1 MIKKIPSQMTRV
13 LVLTVGVLAAGVVAG
28 APQAVALTPVAASA
42 GYVETKADA
51 GERPGCIG
59 PTFGQGRIN
68 RTLEPGKAIC
78 NGNYLVRMQPN
89 GDLVLREIS
98 SGRACWASGTRAPGD
113 ASATFIPPKAHPDY
127 PDAEA
132 AAAGDIEIESASLG
146 LLRVL
151 DGSLDVGITDS
162 NPPPANASVSDK
174 GEFYAGFTR
183 VAGC

>member
-1 MIKKIPSQMTRV
+1 MIKNIRSQMTRV

-42 GYVETKADA
+42 GQIEASA
-51 GERPGCIG
+51 GAGPRPGCIG
-59 PTFGQGRIN
+59 DSFGQGRIN

-78 NGNYLVRMQPN
+78 SGNYLVRMQPN

-113 ASATFIPPKAHPDY
+113 ASATFDDPDLV
-127 PDAEA
+127 
-132 AAAGDIEIESASLG
+132 IESASQGVLRGLKGYGDSG
-146 LLRVL
+146 LLPHAR
-151 DGSLDVGITDS
+151 S
-162 NPPPANASVSDK
+162 NVSVNDK
-174 GEFYAGFTR
+174 GEFWVAFNR